1 MLLKE
6 FENENASDEQIADFV
21 ENFDHH
27 STFFRDNYFNIIR
40 YIVSKKPIFRS
51 PAYGGFSMVCNYE
64 AMRVVAT
71 DTKTFPNEN
80 SSRVI
85 PSGPLPPLIPVDL
98 NPPDHTF
105 YRRALNP
112 LFSPNAMA
120 RRRDDTIQL
129 ARELLAAVRKKDHFD
144 LIDDYA
150 KPLTGITSFELLGI
164 EPTTW
169 PDYDTPITNS
179 TFSIG
184 TLEERASGYLAY
196 EHRVREAVAKAVK
209 QPDPATVIGAMALS
223 TLDNRNISE
232 DEICQTVNTLIIGGL
247 GTTQAVAGSSALY
260 LSRNPERKRELIE
273 HPERLSFAVNEFLRL
288 FSSAPITG
296 RAVPDDVQL
305 FGEALHAGETLGLF
319 WAAANFDPNFI
330 DRPFE
335 VDFQRA
341 SSRSITFA
349 MGPHMCLG
357 QHLARLEL
365 EAMIMVLLEDMP
377 NYAIIDDGIVPAP
390 DVASI
395 LAFVHVPVRAG

>member
-6 FENENASDEQIADFV
+6 FENEKVSDQQIAEFV

-40 YIVSKKPIFRS
+40 YLVAKKPIFRS
-51 PAYGGFSMVCNYE
+51 PAYGGFSMVCNYK
-64 AMRVVAT
+64 AMRAIAT

-105 YRRALNP
+105 YRRVLNP
-112 LFSPNAMA
+112 LFSPSAMA

-129 ARELLAAVRKKDHFD
+129 ARELLAAVRKRDPFD

-150 KPLTGITSFELLGI
+150 KPLTGIASFKVLGI

-196 EHRVREAVAKAVK
+196 EQRVREAVAKAVK
-209 QPDPATVIGAMALS
+209 HPDPATVIGAMALS
-223 TLDNRNISE
+223 GLDNRKITE

-260 LSRNPERKRELIE
+260 LSRNPERKLELIE
-273 HPERLSFAVNEFLRL
+273 HPERLSFAVNELLRL

-296 RAVPDDVQL
+296 RAVPGDARLLGQ
-305 FGEALHAGETLGLF
+305 ALHAGETLGLF
-319 WAAANFDPNFI
+319 WASANFDPDFI

-335 VDFQRA
+335 VDFQRP
-341 SSRSITFA
+341 SSRSTTFA

-365 EAMIMVLLEDMP
+365 EAMLKVLLEDMP
-377 NYAIIDDGIVPAP
+377 DYAIIEEGVVPAP

-395 LAFVHVPVRAG
+395 LAFIHVPVRAG